1 VSHILILILL
11 LLSHILPL
19 RAQQQVHFVSSS
31 ERRIS
36 VASYLGT
43 ETADNF
49 SDFRFQADGPEAGY
63 ADWSLSVRLAAPVVA
78 VSGGPNRIGK
88 PFPADRIAF
97 RWTAEDI
104 RTNTKVHSIKSGQKY
119 TALQEAGEVMLVVRA
134 ERPIAPNGQAYAD
147 IRQFGSIRIA
157 AGAYLDDYLSA
168 APHTPITYILP
179 LVFTLYDGQM
189 RIIGWHQMDCE
200 LVLQHGLADA
210 PTVGVEPDYALTVD
224 PAAQNTVLLF
234 QTASDYADG
243 VSVTVRNAVKV
254 NAKTDF
260 EVSVRSLDEAF
271 KGVVDRTLPLSVL
284 SVRLIGGPNGD
295 AIGGSPRSTAST
307 AKKTLL
313 RGMSSDKK
321 KGQYFHVR
329 YDAKFTPAQ
338 LVSLRPG
345 TYVVSLL
352 YQLLPK

>member
-1 VSHILILILL
+1 VSHISILGLL

-19 RAQQQVHFVSSS
+19 CAQEQVLFVSSS
-31 ERRIS
+31 QRRIS

-49 SDFRFQADGPEAGY
+49 SDFRFRVVGPESGY
-63 ADWSLSVRLAAPVVA
+63 ADWSLSVRLAEPVVA
-78 VSGGPNRIGK
+78 VSGGPNRSGK
-88 PFPADRIAF
+88 PFPADKIAF
-97 RWTAEDI
+97 RWTAEDS
-104 RTNTKVHSIKSGQKY
+104 RTSTRVRSTQSGRKY
-119 TALQEAGEVMLVVRA
+119 IALQEAGEAMLVVRA
-134 ERPIAPNGQAYAD
+134 ETPIAPNGQAYAD

-168 APHTPITYILP
+168 DPHTPITYLLP

-189 RIIGWHQMDCE
+189 QVIGSHQTDCE
-200 LVLQHGLADA
+200 LVLEDGLADA
-210 PTVGVEPDYALTVD
+210 MAAGVAPDYALTVD

-243 VSVTVRNAVKV
+243 VSVTVRDAVKV
-254 NAKTDF
+254 NARTDF
-260 EVSVRSLDEAF
+260 EVSVRFLDEAF
-271 KGVVDRTLPLSVL
+271 KGAADRTLPLSVL
-284 SVRLIGGPNGD
+284 SVRLIGGSF
-295 AIGGSPRSTAST
+295 GGGPASTAST
-307 AKKTLL
+307 AEKTALL
-313 RGMSSDKK
+313 GRSSDKK
-321 KGQYFHVR
+321 KAQYFHIR

-338 LVSLRPG
+338 LASLRPG